1 MVVRE
6 NQCTG
11 CADLGIPCL
20 GTCCPNRN
28 VPVMYCDNKRCLGH
42 FTGIDRLFVVDGIH
56 LCMDCIREI
65 ADRNGVEPED
75 LIEGEV

>member
-1 MVVRE
+1 MIVYE

-20 GTCCPNRN
+20 GNCCPNRN
-28 VPVMYCDNKRCLGH
+28 VPVMYCDNRKCMAS
-42 FTGIDRLFVVDGIH
+42 FTGADRLFVVGGVH
-56 LCMDCIREI
+56 LCMDCVQEI